1 MGWGD
6 ITNAMGGN
14 TPPGARTKA
23 TKLTEKLGSMTKLH
37 KMADKVCEAQD
48 AVREAQD
55 YANGLKAKLQKRMV
69 EMGVVTLERGDRDA
83 IKITTTKSKNTSKKA
98 ISAYLGKEKTEVLW
112 GQLPV
117 TVRTSL
123 LVPNK
128 KALEIEP
135 GMTEIPYNE

>member
-6 ITNAMGGN
+6 ITKAMDGKVRPDKK
-14 TPPGARTKA
+14 TQA

-55 YANGLKAKLQKRMV
+55 YAAGLKAKLQKRMD
-69 EMGVVTLERGDRDA
+69 EMGVAKLERGDRDP

-98 ISAYLGKEKTEVLW
+98 IEAYLGKEKCKELW
-112 GQLPV
+112 DQLPV
-117 TVRTSL
+117 SNRTYL
-123 LVPNK
+123 TVPNK
-128 KALEIEP
+128 KEPEVEP
-135 GMTEIPYNE
+135 GMTEIPYKD